1 MWVFRLERFQS
12 LVLRVFAL
20 GRIERECRPEEL
32 SLQALIILL
41 ALDERLN
48 NLPPVSSS
56 SFVELNYS
64 AQPFEGDNCGSKGGC
79 EWLKWLTRTR

>member
-12 LVLRVFAL
+12 LVLRVFEL

-32 SLQALIILL
+32 SLQALIIFL

-48 NLPPVSSS
+48 NLLRVSSS
-56 SFVELNYS
+56 SFVELNY
-64 AQPFEGDNCGSKGGC
+64 
-79 EWLKWLTRTR
+79 